1 MFSLGIFLFPGSK
14 YFCIHHTKMLLVE
27 TKIFIYME
35 INVDSL
41 ALHEAGRFDGSLRL
55 DGLGLWRLTAEVTV
69 SVLGPVMA
77 SWLGVRVTQWNIC
90 FTSKS
95 MCS

>member
-1 MFSLGIFLFPGSK
+1 
-14 YFCIHHTKMLLVE
+14 MLQVE
-27 TKIFIYME
+27 TKILIYME

-55 DGLGLWRLTAEVTV
+55 DGLGLRLSNGQWRLTAEVTV

-77 SWLGVRVTQWNIC
+77 SWFGVTVTQWNIC